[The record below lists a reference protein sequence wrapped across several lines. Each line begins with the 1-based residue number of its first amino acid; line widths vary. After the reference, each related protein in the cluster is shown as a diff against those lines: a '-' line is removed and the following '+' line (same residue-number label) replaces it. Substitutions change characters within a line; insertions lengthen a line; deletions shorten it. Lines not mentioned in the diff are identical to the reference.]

1 LYSEIK
7 RHGGI
12 DAEAFHFELI
22 DNRSGETIL
31 ISAENFQSAET
42 AERELERVLILA
54 RDPARFSI
62 GEIPH
67 SSPYRVELKDG
78 AGKLLAT
85 MPNNFSARA
94 EAISSLSNLQQ
105 LIENRTEEGMFLI
118 ENLLLFP
125 DAAPVTSP
133 LDPPPPRG
141 FMPICIDQD
150 CDSNDPYS
158 FRISIILPA
167 YAKRFFNMDFRR
179 YCERIIRM
187 ETPAHLFPKICWVNN
202 EQLLEFESA
211 YKDWLGV
218 KSGKIDDVDNTT
230 LQRLVNILT
239 HLKTVYPPDRMQY
252 CTMLE

>member
-94 EAISSLSNLQQ
+94 EAISSLSNLRD

-118 ENLLLFP
+118 ENLLLLP

-133 LDPPPPRG
+133 LDPPPPQG
-141 FMPICIDQD
+141 FMPICINQNCED

-158 FRISIILPA
+158 FRISIVLPA

-179 YCERIIRM
+179 YCERIIRV
-187 ETPAHLFPKICWVNN
+187 ETP
-202 EQLLEFESA
+202 
-211 YKDWLGV
+211 
-218 KSGKIDDVDNTT
+218 
-230 LQRLVNILT
+230 
-239 HLKTVYPPDRMQY
+239 
-252 CTMLE
+252 